1 MKQKKK
7 KSKAKKT
14 HNERIIKGRIIRD
27 IRTDFEQQQEEVYY
41 ERIRV
46 SNFWN
51 NNYIEYKSNGGKNRN
66 LLLDKCPDKMK
77 PYLRNIIINIQ
88 NFDAWKS
95 QLTIAINF
103 LSSKGAEEERG
114 MHSVSDNIK
123 FTPYGDAK
131 EVADELFESLCS
143 KYQVNLETSITD
155 SDFIFDSVQLM
166 HWKCYRVNFIRGGS
180 FIDSPD

>member
-41 ERIRV
+41 EPIRV

-51 NNYIEYKSNGGKNRN
+51 NNYIEYKSNGGKTRN

-77 PYLRNIIINIQ
+77 PYLRNIFINIQ
-88 NFDAWKS
+88 NFDA
-95 QLTIAINF
+95 
-103 LSSKGAEEERG
+103 
-114 MHSVSDNIK
+114 
-123 FTPYGDAK
+123 
-131 EVADELFESLCS
+131 
-143 KYQVNLETSITD
+143 
-155 SDFIFDSVQLM
+155 
-166 HWKCYRVNFIRGGS
+166 
-180 FIDSPD
+180 